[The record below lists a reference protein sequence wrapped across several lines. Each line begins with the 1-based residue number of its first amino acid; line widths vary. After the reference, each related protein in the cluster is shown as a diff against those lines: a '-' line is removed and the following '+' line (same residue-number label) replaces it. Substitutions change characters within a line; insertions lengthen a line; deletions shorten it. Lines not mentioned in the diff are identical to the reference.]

1 MNKKIKAATAIAA
14 VFMAGCSTAPKEVK
28 VPFTYESKILEINI
42 ESKVNDGDVVEL
54 FKGNVQ
60 FVPNYSITP
69 YKYQNIDITNLAIP
83 YRFKEGV
90 VDSASCEQPVGECH
104 FFNVQAK
111 DGVEF
116 QVAFVGSDKVHF
128 AFQQHEILNET
139 VFDGL
144 SLPHTFTNMASG
156 ITSLKESGVI
166 HDGKVIINRDGDKVV
181 YETVIKYRTIEE

>member
-14 VFMAGCSTAPKEVK
+14 VFMAGCSSAPEEAK
-28 VPFTYESKILEINI
+28 VPFTYESKIVEISI
-42 ESKVNDGDVVEL
+42 ESKVDDGDVIEL

-60 FVPNYSITP
+60 FVPNYSVTP
-69 YKYQNIDITNLAIP
+69 YQYENIDVTNLAIP

-116 QVAFVGSDKVHF
+116 QVAFLGSDKLYFVYEH
-128 AFQQHEILNET
+128 HEILKET

-144 SLPHTFTNMASG
+144 SLPHTFTSMASG

-166 HDGKVIINRDGDKVV
+166 HDSKAVVNRDGDEVV
-181 YETVIKYRTIEE
+181 YETVIKYRTIEK